1 MMDYPVERLD
11 RNRDDPGGINAVS
24 GATASEPA
32 SAGLRTLLSRR
43 RGLASRIRWP
53 LVRQAILPF
62 VAIYLIGGA
71 IMFNVQL
78 LEFFD
83 CATPITVGG
92 AALLIAFLA
101 KLVVRDEF

>member
-1 MMDYPVERLD
+1 LENQGREQVEERRIMKESMSFKTDQTRSLPRSIVEGWLRVD
-11 RNRDDPGGINAVS
+11 W
-24 GATASEPA
+24 ASVIPW
-32 SAGLRTLLSRR
+32 SLLRQIL
-43 RGLASRIRWP
+43 
-53 LVRQAILPF
+53 LPF

-71 IMFNVQL
+71 IIFNIQL

-101 KLVVRDEF
+101 KLILREEF